1 MSAAVRPA
9 QETYLPEDAE
19 DLAGVRDFLAAHDAA
34 GRGPIPPRYL
44 LVGAQKGDQVE
55 IPEEI
60 HRVLRQVVAALS
72 AGLAVTVAPQAMT
85 LTTQQAADLL
95 GISRP
100 TLVKLLNEGAIP
112 YEQVNTHRRVFLAD
126 VLAYRERRREAQY
139 AALAATS
146 VDIDDEGSLDVTL
159 ARLREAKRIAAQRR
173 RDTRSTDADADA
185 AESWRAAGT

>member
-1 MSAAVRPA
+1 MTAAGKSA
-9 QETYLPEDAE
+9 QETYLPEDVE
-19 DLAGVRDFLAAHDAA
+19 ELAVVRDFLTKQEAA
-34 GRGPIPPRYL
+34 GREPIPPRYL
-44 LVGAQKGDQVE
+44 LVGAERGDQVE

-60 HRVLRQVVAALS
+60 HRVLVQVVAALS

-100 TLVKLLNEGAIP
+100 TLVKILNVGGIP
-112 YEQVNTHRRVFLAD
+112 YEQVGTHRRVLLAD

-146 VDIDDEGSLDVTL
+146 VDIEDEDDLDVAL

-173 RDTRSTDADADA
+173 RDAALRPTPLRADLAAD
-185 AESWRAAGT
+185 T